1 MNHVLFECVKCG
13 SHMSL
18 GPLGPGRSMQDIRS
32 VACVVCRTGTMP
44 PARLVHQWEVNRRD
58 EEMRPYEH

>member
-1 MNHVLFECVKCG
+1 
-13 SHMSL
+13 
-18 GPLGPGRSMQDIRS
+18 MQDIRS
-32 VACVVCRTGTMP
+32 VACVVCRTGTML